1 MKENDID
8 RILAGSFT
16 GEKLSEEEKCLLEE
30 WRREN
35 ECRNRFE
42 GELHEL
48 RKLGVG
54 LKYRENKDF
63 VFARIERIVQKQRKE
78 QLFIRW
84 SCVAAGIMLL
94 LGIMGYYAIG

>member
-63 VFARIERIVQKQRKE
+63 VLRELKE
-78 QLFIRW
+78 LYKSNGKNNYLF
-84 SCVAAGIMLL
+84 VGVLL
-94 LGIMGYYAIG
+94 LRESCFC

>member
-42 GELHEL
+42 GELHECGNL
-48 RKLGVG
+48 VW
-54 LKYRENKDF
+54 D
-63 VFARIERIVQKQRKE
+63 
-78 QLFIRW
+78 
-84 SCVAAGIMLL
+84 
-94 LGIMGYYAIG
+94 